1 MRYRSTVRPKE
12 KNYEQKWRG
21 AHDRQAACGLART
34 TSRDV
39 SSLDEARTVRIR
51 HGSGVARTVALVEKW
66 DGAESGFRRGSGVV
80 REP

>member
-21 AHDRQAACGLART
+21 AHDRQAACGLAWT

-39 SSLDEARTVRIR
+39 SSLDEARTVRR
-51 HGSGVARTVALVEKW
+51 GSGVARAVALVEKW
-66 DGAESGFRRGSGVV
+66 DGAESGFRRGIGVV